1 MTKARPGALITLALG
16 ALLTGRLAAQTEV
29 EQGKVVY
36 EKWCAQCHGDEG
48 AGDGPAAP
56 YLLPRPR
63 DFTTAL
69 YQVRSTASGLLPTD
83 PDIMRAIDDGL
94 PGTSMPGWKDKL
106 SSGDRRALLAY
117 IKTFSAFFADSSQ
130 LPQALEFGSA
140 PGGGADAISSGK
152 LFYDSI
158 GCHKCHGP
166 LGRGDGKSAPTLKD
180 DNGMPM
186 FAADLTQGWRF
197 NGGATVEEIY
207 RRLRTGIDGTPM
219 PSFSDLI
226 DQKFLTDQE
235 LWHVAQ
241 YVASL
246 SQPEPP
252 IRDVIR
258 AVRVDGALP
267 ASPEDS
273 AWTGVDTYYFP
284 LVGQIIRKP
293 RWFAPAVEGLWVQAL
308 HNGDTVAV
316 RIAWHDRSQSPDTAW
331 FAHIRRVYRNLAQ
344 DDTVP
349 AEPWPDQLALQ
360 FPLRIPE
367 GMERPYFLMGTPQDP
382 AYQWRWSSAGGGTAS
397 AGTARGLERYDP
409 LPGGTLAAR
418 ARFDRGEWSVV
429 FTRALATPDTTSE
442 LQFRSGRAI
451 PVAFFAWDGSNGE
464 HGGRMALSS
473 WYFLALDEP
482 TPLRVYV
489 SPVIAAALTLGLG
502 MLWIRRAQRDARN
515 PRRA

>member
-1 MTKARPGALITLALG
+1 MTKALQVALAAAIIVGAAG
-16 ALLTGRLAAQTEV
+16 HLAAQSEA

-36 EKWCAQCHGDEG
+36 EKWCAQCHADAG
-48 AGDGPAAP
+48 AGDGPAAH
-56 YLLPRPR
+56 YMFPRPR
-63 DFTTAL
+63 DFTMAL

-83 PDIMRAIDDGL
+83 ADIMHAIDEGL

-130 LPQALEFGSA
+130 LPQALTFGSA
-140 PGGGADAISSGK
+140 PGGGDAAISSGK

-158 GCHKCHGP
+158 GCYKCHGP

-207 RRLRTGIDGTPM
+207 KRLRTGVDGTPM
-219 PSFSDLI
+219 PSFSDLL
-226 DQKFLTDQE
+226 DQKFLTEQE
-235 LWHVAQ
+235 LWNVAQ

-258 AVRVDGALP
+258 AVRVEGALP
-267 ASPEDS
+267 GGPQDS
-273 AWTGVDTYYFP
+273 AWTSAETYYFP
-284 LVGQIIRKP
+284 LVAQIVRKP
-293 RWFAPAVEGLWVQAL
+293 RWFAPAVDGVWVQAL

-316 RIAWHDRSQSPDTAW
+316 RVSWHDRSQSPDTAW
-331 FAHIRRVYRNLAQ
+331 LAHIRRVYRNLAQ
-344 DDTVP
+344 DDTV
-349 AEPWPDQLALQ
+349 AEGLWPDQLVLQ
-360 FPLRIPE
+360 FPRRIPD
-367 GMERPYFLMGTPQDP
+367 GMERPYFLMGTAQDP

-397 AGTARGLERYDP
+397 AGTARGLERYDA
-409 LPGGTLAAR
+409 LPGPGVTTQ

-429 FTRALATPDTTSE
+429 FTRALATADTTNE

-451 PVAFFAWDGSNGE
+451 PITFFAWDGSNGE

-489 SPVIAAALTLGLG
+489 SPVIAVALTLGLG
-502 MLWIRRAQRDARN
+502 MFWIRRAQREAGT